1 MRFKEWLQT
10 EAGRMGLQAP
20 TAMQYAKTAAAGIGK
35 AAVGAIPFMG
45 TVMDVASTARRLIQM
60 RQQGQDITPLI
71 LKMMHQQDQGGA
83 PANAFDLDDNLAA
96 MMSDPSKM
104 EVARR
109 IIKNIDTLMSQG
121 EAQARAEAIPPNM
134 ANREAIAY
142 IQTIMSQ
149 VGR

>member
-1 MRFKEWLQT
+1 
-10 EAGRMGLQAP
+10 MGLKAP

-45 TVMDVASTARRLIQM
+45 TAMDIASTAKQLVQM
-60 RQQGQDITPLI
+60 RQQGRDITPLI

-83 PANAFDLDDNLAA
+83 PANAFDLDDDLAA

-109 IIKNIDTLMSQG
+109 IIKTIDLLMAQG
-121 EAQARAEAIPPNM
+121 QAQARSEAIPPDM
-134 ANREAIAY
+134 ANREAMAY
-142 IQTIMSQ
+142 IQSIMSK